1 MPASELLH
9 LNGRSWV
16 LPGPTN
22 IGLVEREGGVLL
34 IDTGNDKESGRRI
47 NKILAERGWALKGIV
62 STHSNA
68 DHIGGN
74 DYLQQ
79 MTGCPLYASRAEKA
93 FIESPE
99 IEKCFLWGGF
109 PPRDLDN
116 KFFEAKPSLVT
127 QVVGEGSADL
137 EGMAIVALPGHFFG
151 MIGVLTDDGV
161 LYLGDCMFGERTLE
175 KYKIPFVYDV
185 GAYKATISK
194 VAAIPARYY
203 VMSHGEV
210 EADLGPI
217 AARNLALV
225 ESVERDIE
233 GMLGEGMSFEAIL
246 AAVCDQYG
254 IALDVGQYALVG
266 STIRSFL
273 SYLYNE
279 GRITLAIR
287 GNVMYWV
294 RNTTG

>member
-1 MPASELLH
+1 MA
-9 LNGRSWV
+9 
-16 LPGPTN
+16 
-22 IGLVEREGGVLL
+22 
-34 IDTGNDKESGRRI
+34 
-47 NKILAERGWALKGIV
+47 
-62 STHSNA
+62 
-68 DHIGGN
+68 
-74 DYLQQ
+74 
-79 MTGCPLYASRAEKA
+79 GCPIYASRAEKA

-99 IEKCFLWGGF
+99 IEKSFLWGGF

-127 QVVGEGSADL
+127 HLVVEGSGAP
-137 EGMAIVALPGHFFG
+137 EGMAIFALPGHFFG

-161 LYLGDCMFGERTLE
+161 LYLGDCMFGERTLD

-185 GAYKATISK
+185 GAYKATIRK
-194 VAAIPARYY
+194 AAAIPAQYY

-210 EADLGPI
+210 EADIGAI

-233 GMLGEGMSFEAIL
+233 GMLGEGMTFEAIL
-246 AAVCDQYG
+246 AAVCGVYG
-254 IALDVGQYALVG
+254 ITLDVGQYALVG

-287 GNVMYWV
+287 GNAMFWT
-294 RNTTG
+294 RA